1 MPGDTEQPGSKSA
14 LTAKAGDG
22 FEGGEEGLSGEVFGL
37 LHVTGAS
44 QVVAVNARQVAVV
57 ELGEGLRVTGG
68 AASQLNIICGRA
80 TNSFAVWMWAEEGQY
95 QRKSGEFEHT
105 YPAQEPLRGEY
116 YHMSLHLPKR

>member
-1 MPGDTEQPGSKSA
+1 MPGDAEQPGSKSA

-22 FEGGEEGLSGEVFGL
+22 FEAGEEGLGSEVFGL

-57 ELGEGLRVTGG
+57 ELGEGLRVSGG

-80 TNSFAVWMWAEEGQY
+80 TDSFAVWMRAEEGQD
-95 QRKSGEFEHT
+95 QR
-105 YPAQEPLRGEY
+105 
-116 YHMSLHLPKR
+116 